1 MTYKEAVNNLM
12 VMLKKYSF
20 TVKEKE
26 TLTAAIGALSW
37 FSLADSRI
45 KAIKAKK
52 DKTFKK

>member
-1 MTYKEAVNNLM
+1 MTHKEAIDNLM

-26 TLTAAIGALSW
+26 ALTAAIGVLAW
-37 FSLADSRI
+37 TSLADSRI

-52 DKTFKK
+52 EKTFKK